1 VKPTLLLTHVAR
13 ALSGP
18 GAPCAGQTVVAGLS
32 GGADSVAMLDALL
45 ILAPERG
52 FRVVAAHLDH
62 RLRPTS
68 KEDAAFC
75 AELCR
80 RLGVT
85 LRSASADVAALARRD
100 GGGVEEAG
108 REERY
113 AFLRRVKEQEGAAA
127 IAVAHTRDDQAET
140 LLLRLLRGAGRRGLG
155 AMRERSGGVW
165 RPLLSTSR
173 SEVLEH
179 LRARGLSWR
188 EDPTNADPSY
198 LRNRV
203 RAELLPY
210 LESRFNP
217 SARETLARAAAV
229 LAEEDDLLAQ
239 MADEQWRVI
248 ATLARNEFTLAIKPG
263 GLSGPPRPPTLA
275 PAVVLVREALRRIPR
290 VLARLVLRRALEETG
305 GLKGVGHAHLEKLV
319 ALAGG
324 ASGRRLPLPGGREAV
339 VRFGE
344 MRIGPRLAARESFA
358 FDLPVPGRVELP
370 DGQVVLARPARGP
383 ASAWDRSAVVAAPDG
398 PLVVRTRQ
406 VGDRVRAGRREV
418 SLKRFLIDR
427 RVPADLRP
435 WLPLVATGNLVLWV
449 PGQPAPAAAERAGG
463 RGGREV
469 ERSETSANPAYPGDA
484 KRTRQMSGGGF
495 IPAPRP
501 GDAKRPRK
509 VSGWGFIPA
518 PRPGDAKRPR
528 KVSGGGFIPAPRT
541 TRRAS
546 VAPRILGGAPLA
558 PPSSMTRRYVRL
570 ELEGAEAR

>member
-1 VKPTLLLTHVAR
+1 
-13 ALSGP
+13 
-18 GAPCAGQTVVAGLS
+18 
-32 GGADSVAMLDALL
+32 MLDALL

-80 RLGVT
+80 RLGVA

-165 RPLLSTSR
+165 RPLLPASR

-217 SARETLARAAAV
+217 SVRETLARAAAV
-229 LAEEDDLLAQ
+229 LAEEDDLLAE
-239 MADEQWRVI
+239 MADEQWRHI
-248 ATLARNEFTLAIKPG
+248 ATIARNEFRLD
-263 GLSGPPRPPTLA
+263 A
-275 PAVVLVREALRRIPR
+275 PAVVLVREGLRRAPR

-319 ALAGG
+319 ALAGA

-344 MRIGPRLAARESFA
+344 MRIGPRLVAGESFA
-358 FDLPVPGRVELP
+358 FDLPVPGRVDLP
-370 DGQVVLARPARGP
+370 DGQAVLARPARGP
-383 ASAWDRSAVVAAPDG
+383 ASARDRSAVVAAPEG

-449 PGQPAPAAAERAGG
+449 PGQPVAAD
-463 RGGREV
+463 
-469 ERSETSANPAYPGDA
+469 PGQ
-484 KRTRQMSGGGF
+484 RF
-495 IPAPRP
+495 
-501 GDAKRPRK
+501 
-509 VSGWGFIPA
+509 
-518 PRPGDAKRPR
+518 
-528 KVSGGGFIPAPRT
+528 
-541 TRRAS
+541 
-546 VAPRILGGAPLA
+546 
-558 PPSSMTRRYVRL
+558 VRL
-570 ELEGAEAR
+570 ELQGAGAR

>member
-45 ILAPERG
+45 TLAPERG

-155 AMRERSGGVW
+155 AMRERSGGIW

-229 LAEEDDLLAQ
+229 LAEEDDLLAE

-248 ATLARNEFTLAIKPG
+248 ATLARNEFALA
-263 GLSGPPRPPTLA
+263 RQDA
-275 PAVVLVREALRRIPR
+275 PAVVLVREALRRVPR

-305 GLKGVGHAHLEKLV
+305 GLKGVGHAHLEKLLS
-319 ALAGG
+319 LAGA

-339 VRFGE
+339 VRFGQ
-344 MRIGPRLAARESFA
+344 MRIGPRVAARASFA
-358 FDLPVPGRVELP
+358 FDLPVPGRVDLP
-370 DGQVVLARPARGP
+370 DGQAVLARPARGP
-383 ASAWDRSAVVAAPDG
+383 ASARDRSAVVAAPDG

-435 WLPLVATGNLVLWV
+435 GLPLVAAGKLVLWV
-449 PGQPAPAAAERAGG
+449 PDLGAVPQGPRQSATAASGARFIRAKRAGG

-469 ERSETSANPAYPGDA
+469 ERSETSANPAY
-484 KRTRQMSGGGF
+484 
-495 IPAPRP
+495 
-501 GDAKRPRK
+501 
-509 VSGWGFIPA
+509 
-518 PRPGDAKRPR
+518 
-528 KVSGGGFIPAPRT
+528 T
-541 TRRAS
+541 TRRVS

-558 PPSSMTRRYVRL
+558 PPSSTRFVRL
-570 ELEGAEAR
+570 ELQGAGAR

>member
-1 VKPTLLLTHVAR
+1 MRPTLLLTHVAR

-18 GAPCAGQTVVAGLS
+18 GAPSAGQTVVAGLS

-45 ILAPERG
+45 ILASERG

-62 RLRPTS
+62 CLRPTS

-80 RLGVT
+80 RVGVT
-85 LRSASADVAALARRD
+85 LRSASADVAAFARRD

-113 AFLRRVKEQEGAAA
+113 AFLRRVMEQEGAAA

-165 RPLLSTSR
+165 RPLLSVSR

-188 EDPTNADPSY
+188 EDPSNADPSY

-239 MADEQWRVI
+239 MADEQWRLIV
-248 ATLARNEFTLAIKPG
+248 TLARNEFALANKLG

-275 PAVVLVREALRRIPR
+275 RNEFALARPAAPAVVLVREALRRAPR
-290 VLARLVLRRALEETG
+290 VLARRVLRRALEETG
-305 GLKGVGHAHLEKLV
+305 GLKGVGHAHLEKLL
-319 ALAGG
+319 ALAGA

-339 VRFGE
+339 VRFGH
-344 MRIGPRLAARESFA
+344 MRIGPHVAARECFA
-358 FDLPVPGRVELP
+358 FDLPVPGRVDLP
-370 DGQVVLARPARGP
+370 DGQAVLARPARGP
-383 ASAWDRSAVVAAPDG
+383 ASARDRSAVVAAPDG

-406 VGDRVRAGRREV
+406 AGDRVRAGRREV

-435 WLPLVATGNLVLWV
+435 SLPLVAVGNLVVWV
-449 PGQPAPAAAERAGG
+449 PGQPVTTAGAASGAE
-463 RGGREV
+463 
-469 ERSETSANPAYPGDA
+469 
-484 KRTRQMSGGGF
+484 F
-495 IPAPRP
+495 
-501 GDAKRPRK
+501 
-509 VSGWGFIPA
+509 
-518 PRPGDAKRPR
+518 
-528 KVSGGGFIPAPRT
+528 
-541 TRRAS
+541 
-546 VAPRILGGAPLA
+546 
-558 PPSSMTRRYVRL
+558 VRL
-570 ELEGAEAR
+570 ELQGAEAR

>member
-1 VKPTLLLTHVAR
+1 VRPTLLLTHLAR

-18 GAPCAGQTVVAGLS
+18 GAPSSGQTVVAGLS

-75 AELCR
+75 ADLCR
-80 RLGVT
+80 QLGVT
-85 LRSASADVAALARRD
+85 LRSASADVAALARRG

-113 AFLRRVKEQEGAAA
+113 AFLRRVKEQEDAAA

-165 RPLLSTSR
+165 RPMLSVSR
-173 SEVLEH
+173 SAVLEH
-179 LRARGLSWR
+179 LRARGLPWR

-217 SARETLARAAAV
+217 SARETLARAASV
-229 LAEEDDLLAQ
+229 LAEEDDLLAEL
-239 MADEQWRVI
+239 ADEQWRLM
-248 ATLARNEFTLAIKPG
+248 AAHQDAPG
-263 GLSGPPRPPTLA
+263 VMLD
-275 PAVVLVREALRRIPR
+275 REALGRAPR
-290 VLARLVLRRALEETG
+290 VLARRVLRRALEETG
-305 GLKGVGHAHLEKLV
+305 GLKGVGHAHVEKLV
-319 ALAGG
+319 ALAGA

-339 VRFGE
+339 VRFGQ
-344 MRIGPRLAARESFA
+344 MRIGPRVAARKSFA
-358 FDLPVPGRVELP
+358 FDLPVPGRVDLP
-370 DGQVVLARPARGP
+370 DGQAVLARRARGP
-383 ASAWDRSAVVAAPDG
+383 ASTRDRSVVVAAPDG

-406 VGDRVRAGRREV
+406 AGDRVRAGRREV

-435 WLPLVATGNLVLWV
+435 GLPLVAVGNLVVWV
-449 PGQPAPAAAERAGG
+449 PGQPVAAACATAASEAGFTPAERAGG

-484 KRTRQMSGGGF
+484 KRPRRKSGGGF
-495 IPAPRP
+495 IPT
-501 GDAKRPRK
+501 
-509 VSGWGFIPA
+509 
-518 PRPGDAKRPR
+518 
-528 KVSGGGFIPAPRT
+528 PRT

-546 VAPRILGGAPLA
+546 VAPRILGGVPLA
-558 PPSSMTRRYVRL
+558 PPSSTRFVRL
-570 ELEGAEAR
+570 ELQGAEAR

>member
-1 VKPTLLLTHVAR
+1 
-13 ALSGP
+13 
-18 GAPCAGQTVVAGLS
+18 
-32 GGADSVAMLDALL
+32 MLDALL

-68 KEDAAFC
+68 KDDAAFC

-85 LRSASADVAALARRD
+85 LHSDCADVAALARRD

-113 AFLRRVKEQEGAAA
+113 AFLRRVMEQEGAAA

-165 RPLLSTSR
+165 RPLLSVSR

-188 EDPTNADPSY
+188 EDPSNADPSY

-210 LESRFNP
+210 LESRFNA

-229 LAEEDDLLAQ
+229 LAEEDDLLAE
-239 MADEQWRVI
+239 MADEQWRGI
-248 ATLARNEFTLAIKPG
+248 ARPDAPG
-263 GLSGPPRPPTLA
+263 
-275 PAVVLVREALRRIPR
+275 VVLDREALRRVPR
-290 VLARLVLRRALEETG
+290 VLARLVLRRTLEETG

-319 ALAGG
+319 TLTGV

-339 VRFGE
+339 VSFGQ
-344 MRIGPRLAARESFA
+344 MRIGPRVVARESFA
-358 FDLPVPGRVELP
+358 FDLPVPGRVDLP
-370 DGQVVLARPARGP
+370 DGQAVLARPARGP
-383 ASAWDRSAVVAAPDG
+383 ASARDRSAVVAAPDG

-418 SLKRFLIDR
+418 SLKRFLMDH
-427 RVPADLRP
+427 RVPADVRAG
-435 WLPLVATGNLVLWV
+435 LPLVAAGRRVVWV
-449 PGQPAPAAAERAGG
+449 PGQPAPAAE
-463 RGGREV
+463 
-469 ERSETSANPAYPGDA
+469 PGE
-484 KRTRQMSGGGF
+484 
-495 IPAPRP
+495 
-501 GDAKRPRK
+501 
-509 VSGWGFIPA
+509 
-518 PRPGDAKRPR
+518 
-528 KVSGGGFIPAPRT
+528 
-541 TRRAS
+541 
-546 VAPRILGGAPLA
+546 
-558 PPSSMTRRYVRL
+558 RYVRL
-570 ELEGAEAR
+570 ELQGMEATR

>member
-1 VKPTLLLTHVAR
+1 VRPTLLLTHLAR

-18 GAPCAGQTVVAGLS
+18 GAPCAGQTVVVGLS

-62 RLRPTS
+62 RLRPTA

-113 AFLRRVKEQEGAAA
+113 AFLRRVMEQEGAAA

-165 RPLLSTSR
+165 RPLLSVSR

-188 EDPTNADPSY
+188 EDPSNADPSY

-210 LESRFNP
+210 LESRFNA

-229 LAEEDDLLAQ
+229 LAEEDDLLAE

-248 ATLARNEFTLAIKPG
+248 ATLARNEFALATK
-263 GLSGPPRPPTLA
+263 RPETPV
-275 PAVVLVREALRRIPR
+275 VVLVREALRRVPR

-319 ALAGG
+319 ALAGA

-339 VRFGE
+339 VSFGQ
-344 MRIGPRLAARESFA
+344 MRIGPRVAARGSFA
-358 FDLPVPGRVELP
+358 FDLPVPGRVDLP
-370 DGQVVLARPARGP
+370 DGQAVLARPARGP
-383 ASAWDRSAVVAAPDG
+383 ASARDRSAVVAAPDG

-406 VGDRVRAGRREV
+406 AGDRVRAGHREL

-435 WLPLVATGNLVLWV
+435 RLPLVAAGNLVLWV
-449 PGQPAPAAAERAGG
+449 PGQPASPAA
-463 RGGREV
+463 
-469 ERSETSANPAYPGDA
+469 PA
-484 KRTRQMSGGGF
+484 K
-495 IPAPRP
+495 
-501 GDAKRPRK
+501 
-509 VSGWGFIPA
+509 
-518 PRPGDAKRPR
+518 
-528 KVSGGGFIPAPRT
+528 
-541 TRRAS
+541 
-546 VAPRILGGAPLA
+546 
-558 PPSSMTRRYVRL
+558 RYVRL
-570 ELEGAEAR
+570 ELQGAEAR